1 MTLATTPR
9 PVDPDPRVWVRLVA
23 VLRGL
28 RAVLVAFTRI
38 AVTAPAALLSARLG
52 TPPGWLRRTGRR
64 IAGRYRLGYHNAC
77 EGEVIDDQDDH
88 EEERR

>member
-9 PVDPDPRVWVRLVA
+9 PVDPDPRLSVRLVA

-28 RAVLVAFTRI
+28 WAVFAACTRI
-38 AVTAPAALLSARLG
+38 AAGAPAAWLSARLG

-64 IAGRYRLGYHNAC
+64 IADKYRLGYHNAC
-77 EGEVIDDQDDH
+77 EGDVIDDQDDH
-88 EEERR
+88 EEQCR